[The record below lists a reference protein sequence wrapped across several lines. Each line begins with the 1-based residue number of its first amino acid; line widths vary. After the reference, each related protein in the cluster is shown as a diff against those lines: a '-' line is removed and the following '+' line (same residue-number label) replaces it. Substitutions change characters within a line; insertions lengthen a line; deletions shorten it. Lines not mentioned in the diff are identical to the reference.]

1 MLIWAMIHLLVYACV
16 CVCKYVCVYACTYV
30 YICVLQLVK
39 ELEMK
44 TLMRGYETKMR
55 GYAMK
60 SIESVSPSQG
70 DTDL

>member
-1 MLIWAMIHLLVYACV
+1 VTDA
-16 CVCKYVCVYACTYV
+16 

-60 SIESVSPSQG
+60 SRESVSASQG
-70 DTDL
+70 DTDLEISAVLCLLVYL